1 VSTLEKQYAE
11 ELTARLAEW
20 QSGSLEPPARF
31 ADMRTLLA
39 VTIALP
45 IVALIA
51 GWFL

>member
-11 ELTARLAEW
+11 ELSARLAEW
-20 QSGSLEPPARF
+20 QSGTLEPPTGP

-45 IVALIA
+45 IVALIV

>member
-1 VSTLEKQYAE
+1 VSTLEEQYAE
-11 ELTARLAEW
+11 ELNARLAEW
-20 QSGSLEPPARF
+20 QYGSLEPPSGF

-45 IVALIA
+45 VVALIV